1 MKKYQKLLLTS
12 QAVVAFAL
20 LCHQELAKA
29 AQTTSSQETK
39 TVQTQQTQVKANP
52 LVESSQNEATLS
64 YRAKIVNTGYSID
77 TKPWGEEGFKSAQVG
92 SSDDYLGQT
101 VQVTK
106 ESQNGYYARVQAD
119 KKELGWIDKR
129 AFEGFAHPTYD
140 ANIEFSGYSVDTK
153 PWGEEGFQT
162 ISFTNDHLGENVK
175 VVLESKDQNY
185 ALAVK
190 GGEELGWIDQRGLSD
205 YVQPQKTTI
214 VRSGYSVDT
223 KPWGTPG
230 FTLSSYG
237 WSDGLLGK
245 NVVVQRL
252 DATQSYAFITDENNQ
267 NMGWID
273 RRAFAQNPTHGIGMV
288 TRYGYS
294 IDTKPWGEE
303 GFTSAGKGSSA
314 DYVGERLEIVDESDN
329 GAYVFV
335 KSGDKGLGW
344 LDKRALRFETIHQ
357 GTIRQAGYTLDSR
370 PWGEEGFHDMKNG
383 TSADYINQTVEIID
397 ESDNGAYVFVKSGD
411 KGLGWLDKRA
421 FVADQA
427 QKQQETPQ
435 TTEQTPDQPQTPS
448 TPQVGS
454 KEEHSASSQ
463 TPQEEENTTP
473 SSEST
478 QGSSSVEET
487 PSSQENT
494 PSSTEESATPD
505 KGTPQS
511 SGDDQNTNTTPSTEE
526 SATPDKDIPQPSG
539 DDQNTNTTPSTE
551 ESATPDKVTPPTG
564 DDHTSDTT
572 PSKPEKPT
580 VPNTDNQST
589 MSESEFIAAIQQEFH
604 KLLNEHRVANG
615 KQPIAYNSALQP
627 YVDIRG
633 KEIVEKFSHTRP
645 NGKDPFSVI
654 PENMYTSRKTETGG
668 TMGGSAG
675 ENITETTMLIG
686 DKFSSRAAIDTAAEL
701 FNQWKNSPGH
711 NYNMLDDSN
720 VSHALGIG
728 LKGDGHYKVSTVY
741 AADLFLKQH

>member
-140 ANIEFSGYSVDTK
+140 AHIEFSGYSVDTK

-162 ISFTNDHLGENVK
+162 LSFTNDHLGENVK

-335 KSGDKGLGW
+335 KSGDNGLGW

-357 GTIRQAGYTLDSR
+357 DTIRQAGYTLDSR

-435 TTEQTPDQPQTPS
+435 TTEQTPA
-448 TPQVGS
+448 TPQEGS
-454 KEEHSASSQ
+454 KEEHSDSSQ

-478 QGSSSVEET
+478 QGSSSSQET

-511 SGDDQNTNTTPSTEE
+511 
-526 SATPDKDIPQPSG
+526 SG

-615 KQPIAYNSALQP
+615 KKPITYNSALQP
-627 YVDIRG
+627 YADIRG
-633 KEIVEKFSHTRP
+633 EEIMIKFDHTRP
-645 NGKDPFSVI
+645 NGKSYESVI
-654 PENMYTSRKTETGG
+654 PSDFLKSSRVDSS
-668 TMGGSAG
+668 GSIILEGSG
-675 ENITETTMLIG
+675 ENIAGCTNFFE
-686 DKFSSRAAIDTAAEL
+686 ANH
-701 FNQWKNSPGH
+701 FNQEIANKIANQFFTQWKKSPGH
-711 NYNMLDDSN
+711 NYNMLHESN
-720 VSHALGIG
+720 ISHALGIG
-728 LKGDGHYKVSTVY
+728 FQKDNNNWINNIY
-741 AADLFLKQH
+741 AADLFLQQN

>member
-39 TVQTQQTQVKANP
+39 AVQTQQTQVKANP

-140 ANIEFSGYSVDTK
+140 AHIEFSGYSVDTK

-335 KSGDKGLGW
+335 KSGDNGLGW

-357 GTIRQAGYTLDSR
+357 DTIRQAGYTLDSR

-435 TTEQTPDQPQTPS
+435 PTEQTPTQPQTPS

-526 SATPDKDIPQPSG
+526 SATPDKGTPQSSG

-564 DDHTSDTT
+564 DGNTSDTT
-572 PSKPEKPT
+572 PSKPIE
-580 VPNTDNQST
+580 VPRIIDEDEDPKEYISMDQFVQ
-589 MSESEFIAAIQQEFH
+589 EVKQKFQQ
-604 KLLNEHRVANG
+604 LLNQHRQAHGLEPLTND
-615 KQPIAYNSALQP
+615 AYAEQAAE
-627 YVDIRG
+627 IRA
-633 KEIVEKFSHTRP
+633 KELEKSYTHTRP
-645 NGKDPFSVI
+645 D
-654 PENMYTSRKTETGG
+654 G
-668 TMGGSAG
+668 TMYDTALPKYPDRFYGIRA
-675 ENITETTMLIG
+675 ENIYKMNGYPTNKLTSQE
-686 DKFSSRAAIDTAAEL
+686 AERYANDA
-701 FNQWKNSPGH
+701 FEGWKNSPGH
-711 NYNMLDDSN
+711 NRNMLTKT
-720 VSHALGIG
+720 VTAHGLG
-728 LKGDGHYKVSTVY
+728 VY
-741 AADLFLKQH
+741 LTKNYMYMASEFYNLLPEGAIPVD